1 MRKNNKLKSV
11 HPGEVLREE
20 FVKPLGL
27 RMNRMAHDLRVPLTP
42 IADITHERRGITA
55 RTRYFKTSPTF

>member
-1 MRKNNKLKSV
+1 
-11 HPGEVLREE
+11 
-20 FVKPLGL
+20 
-27 RMNRMAHDLRVPLTP
+27 MNRMAHDLRVPLTP